1 MSAPEPHS
9 SIVALVSLSA
19 DIASKHPDMGLC
31 QLDKLRAMG
40 PKATYKD
47 ASRYF

>member
-40 PKATYKD
+40 PKATYKN
-47 ASRYF
+47 ASCCP